1 MAAGA
6 RHVPQRQVDHK
17 TGRDRA
23 EDSRPHSLE
32 KGHRC
37 HVADAMPS
45 GINDESTKFVHE
57 HHKFAHFMI
66 GTKSIAS
73 ARRASGNQDLTRR
86 RHGLDD
92 DGGEVMPLAGA
103 EPHRD
108 DETGSA
114 SFRPRRTHQHEGRWP
129 LAGSHRA
136 WIDCARWVP
145 SPESATGGSAPDG
158 CEPPYSA
165 PMTESFRLPASPLA

>member
-17 TGRDRA
+17 TGHDRA

-37 HVADAMPS
+37 HVADAMPP
-45 GINDESTKFVHE
+45 GINDESTKFVDE
-57 HHKFAHFMI
+57 HHKFAHFMT
-66 GTKSIAS
+66 GTKSIAW

-92 DGGEVMPLAGA
+92 GGESCHWG
-103 EPHRD
+103 ERKSHRD

-114 SFRPRRTHQHEGRWP
+114 SFRPRSPHQHKDRWS

-158 CEPPYSA
+158 FEPPYSA
-165 PMTESFRLPASPLA
+165 PMMELFRSRALQSA